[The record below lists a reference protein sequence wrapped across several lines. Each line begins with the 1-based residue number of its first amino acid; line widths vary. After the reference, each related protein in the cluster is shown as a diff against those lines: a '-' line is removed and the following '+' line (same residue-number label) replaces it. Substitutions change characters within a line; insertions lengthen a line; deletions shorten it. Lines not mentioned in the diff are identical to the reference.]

1 MTAARVLGVDAYK
14 RGWVGVV
21 WDVQSLDVVV
31 APTIGELMALVGA
44 VETVAIDIPIGLP
57 VDSRRAAD
65 ALARQRIGALWS
77 SVFMTPIRDAI
88 ALPTY
93 DEANEMLR
101 ARGLGG
107 MSRQAYGLR
116 TKLLDVDAWVR
127 SSPYDVRE
135 VHPEVSFAEMAGRPL
150 TTRKL
155 SWNGVQERRALLRA
169 QGVDLP
175 DSLGVAG
182 AAANIDDV
190 LDAAAAAAWTARRIA
205 VGEAH
210 SLPEPPEELD
220 GRQVAIWF

>member
-21 WDVQSLDVVV
+21 WDGRSLDVAV
-31 APTIGELMALVGA
+31 APTIADLVASVGV

-57 VDSRRAAD
+57 VEGRRAAE
-65 ALARQRIGALWS
+65 ALARQRIGTLWS
-77 SVFMTPIRDAI
+77 SVFVTPIRDAI
-88 ALPTY
+88 ALATY
-93 DEANEMLR
+93 DEANALLR

-107 MSRQAYGLR
+107 LSRQAYGLR
-116 TKLLDVDAWVR
+116 AKLLDVDEWIR
-127 SSPYDVRE
+127 SCRYDVRE

-175 DSLGVAG
+175 DSLRVAG

-190 LDAAAAAAWTARRIA
+190 LDAAAAAWTARRIA
-205 VGEAH
+205 RGEAH

-220 GRQVAIWF
+220 GRQVAIWV